1 MVVCCLEGRPEDE
14 GSRGLP
20 AGPTGTR
27 RDGQSDLYAHGCG
40 RDSHHRQGVAH
51 AVGRIGVG
59 TIIPR
64 YAGDRRYRRTRARVS
79 GTLTSQRHRRHRT
92 AGSRCSA
99 DGLPRGPRNVALEHV
114 TCDLVAFLDDDDSW
128 APAKLEL
135 QVGCFADGV
144 VAVASNATVVNLGEP
159 HLYFDHPLAAVA
171 LRDMFRAN
179 PIITSSMVC
188 RTDVLRA
195 CGGFP
200 LDPPLLDDYLAWVR
214 VASRGTI
221 RILSEPLVFY
231 AGVAGNSV
239 SSRID
244 RSTSDPVGD
253 VLRAT
258 WRWSHSTGQPRD
270 VRRTVAIAWF
280 RHLRRRGAVRFTTLW
295 NRVRHR

>member
-1 MVVCCLEGRPEDE
+1 MVSPIPLPTVAVVIPTIGRASLTRSVESALAQSFPATQVIVAIDGPAHEPAAR
-14 GSRGLP
+14 SRLNGIDAASLQVLVAAPAGCP
-20 AGPTGTR
+20 AGP
-27 RDGQSDLYAHGCG
+27 
-40 RDSHHRQGVAH
+40 
-51 AVGRIGVG
+51 
-59 TIIPR
+59 
-64 YAGDRRYRRTRARVS
+64 
-79 GTLTSQRHRRHRT
+79 
-92 AGSRCSA
+92 
-99 DGLPRGPRNVALEHV
+99 RNAALEHV

-128 APAKLEL
+128 APSKLEL
-135 QVGCFADGV
+135 QVGCFAAGV
-144 VAVASNATVVNLGEP
+144 VAVASNATVVNVGEP
-159 HLYFDHPLAAVA
+159 HLYFDHPPAAVA

-214 VASRGTI
+214 VASCGTI
-221 RILSEPLVFY
+221 RILSEPLVSY
-231 AGVAGNSV
+231 AGVVGNSV

-258 WRWSHSTGQPRD
+258 WRWSHATSQPKD

-280 RHLRRRGAVRFTTLW
+280 RHLRRRGAVRCKALW
-295 NRVRHR
+295 NRFRHR